1 MEREME
7 GERKRVK
14 GNRQDKRHAKASS
27 FMRLLKR
34 HCPFHSPFTPLLIL
48 LTPLFIVSCIPT
60 TPSQYIQPDDI
71 EDILVDY
78 HFARALAHNSG
89 LNYDSVAY
97 YQALYTEAVFRKHG
111 ITQELFDS
119 SMVYYYTRADRFE
132 AIYKRVADRLEER
145 ALILGATEGE
155 IGKYASLNANG
166 DTANIWPDR
175 TRMAMIPTPPYNRWD
190 FRIEV
195 DTTFRHGDS
204 FLLQFVSDYT
214 YQDGTKNGVVYMAFT
229 YNGEHGDTTISRNL
243 HFLTS
248 GISQLRFPECND
260 ADLKDIR
267 GFFYLGD
274 GNDRSTT
281 TRLLF
286 INNVQLIRFHKKHE
300 ETKKD
305 SLSQSSAANKSGLST
320 TTDTLS
326 RGDSVG
332 SGRPLVPLDSGA
344 ATNGVATRRH
354 RIER

>member
-1 MEREME
+1 ME
-7 GERKRVK
+7 GDRKKVK
-14 GNRQDKRHAKASS
+14 GHTNCHDERHAKALS
-27 FMRLLKR
+27 FMRLVEEYCL
-34 HCPFHSPFTPLLIL
+34 FHSPFTPLSLLI
-48 LTPLFIVSCIPT
+48 TPFLIASCIPT
-60 TPSQYIQPDDI
+60 TPSQYIQPDDM

-78 HFARALAHNSG
+78 HLVRALAHNTSM
-89 LNYDSVAY
+89 NRDSVPY
-97 YQALYTEAVFRKHG
+97 FQALCTEAVFRKHG

-175 TRMAMIPTPPYNRWD
+175 TRMTMTPIPPYNRWD
-190 FRIEV
+190 FHIEV
-195 DTTFRHGDS
+195 DTTFRRGDS
-204 FLLQFVSDYT
+204 FLLQFMTDYT
-214 YQDGTKNGVVYMAFT
+214 YQDGTKNGVVYMALTF
-229 YNGEHGDTTISRNL
+229 NGEHGDTTISKNL
-243 HFLTS
+243 HFLTT

-286 INNVQLIRFHKKHE
+286 INNVQFIRFHKKHE

-305 SLSQSSAANKSGLST
+305 SLSQSSAATRPGLA
-320 TTDTLS
+320 TDTIS

-332 SGRPLVPLDSGA
+332 SGVTMVPADSGT
-344 ATNGVATRRH
+344 ATDRVATRRR